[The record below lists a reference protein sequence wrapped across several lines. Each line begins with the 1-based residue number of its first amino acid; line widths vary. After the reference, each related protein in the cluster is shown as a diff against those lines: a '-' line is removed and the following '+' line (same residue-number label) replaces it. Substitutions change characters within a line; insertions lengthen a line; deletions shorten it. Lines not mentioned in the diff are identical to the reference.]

1 MLMREECVKRYDA
14 KLEGATQNA
23 SEKKARFVQCVHI
36 SVLLHGSTH
45 QN

>member
-23 SEKKARFVQCVHI
+23 SEKK
-36 SVLLHGSTH
+36 STLRTMCTYKRAFTW
-45 QN
+45 

>member
-23 SEKKARFVQCVHI
+23 SEKKHASYNVYI
-36 SVLLHGSTH
+36 
-45 QN
+45 